1 MFIVFFDVEIYRATA
16 LVGKTALE
24 YLACV
29 LYLLGNMPRRSR
41 FDRWRQYVES
51 LHSIVV
57 SESKML
63 YHFHR
68 LELLETCFFL
78 YLVFAVVG
86 IVFEMTHIG
95 DIAYVSHFITAV
107 FQPSEK
113 YIECYGRACV
123 S

>member
-1 MFIVFFDVEIYRATA
+1 
-16 LVGKTALE
+16 
-24 YLACV
+24 
-29 LYLLGNMPRRSR
+29 MPRRSR

-51 LHSIVV
+51 LHCIVV

-107 FQPSEK
+107 FQPSKKVLSIANEGK
-113 YIECYGRACV
+113 DAGEAVYIANYNFPGQIV
-123 S
+123 ISNTT